1 RPKMPVSV
9 SPAIRFSR
17 YAALLVG
24 IGYGYK
30 RNDYLKPYGA
40 KDKKMKEKKL
50 EQQVE
55 LRRLQDIANEG
66 KSIFDT

>member
-1 RPKMPVSV
+1 MPLTV

-30 RNDYLKPYGA
+30 RNEYLKPYGA
-40 KDKKMKEKKL
+40 KDRKIQEKKAE
-50 EQQVE
+50 EQAE
-55 LRRLQDIANEG
+55 LKRLREAANAG
-66 KSIFDT
+66 KSIFDS